1 MRGNEFL
8 DKMELA
14 DAAFVAEADQLP
26 ARKKR
31 CWMKWGAAAACFC
44 FVVIGAVSFWE
55 SNITHQSSPFLEKID
70 VSEFNFGD
78 MGFEALLY
86 YDASEL
92 ENGNPWNEN
101 MEITTLPV
109 YRNKA
114 YDSSGAGVP
123 KGLDE
128 EKMRSLLDSA
138 VSALGV
144 EVISTEVVTEEEKD
158 GNPIPTEIR
167 AKTNRGEINVFAD
180 GEISYFLP
188 NGGLALPDEYSF
200 TYGSTT
206 ADEAN
211 ETMGYLSDIY
221 SGLLDYETPTAVSWG
236 DYNIYGEYHR
246 RYIVY
251 DSNGNDIEDIINY
264 NLRSASFYPDD
275 NGKLHIV
282 RTHDYLKAAEKIGD
296 YPIVSVNEAKRRLL
310 AGNYYTSVPCAM
322 PGEKYIAKA
331 ELVYRSGCFAKMLMP
346 YYRFYVLLPNL
357 EVNEAAA
364 KGLKHYGAYYV
375 PAIADEYI
383 TDMPVYDGHFN

>member
-1 MRGNEFL
+1 MKENIFS
-8 DKMELA
+8 DKPA
-14 DAAFVAEADQLP
+14 NVAFAAKTAQQP
-26 ARKKR
+26 AGKKHD
-31 CWMKWGAAAACFC
+31 WINPGAVAACIC
-44 FVVIGAVSFWE
+44 FAALGLFFFWK
-55 SNITHQSSPFLEKID
+55 SDITHQSTPPLENID
-70 VSEFNFGD
+70 VSEFGFGE
-78 MGFEALLY
+78 GGWEGYLY

-92 ENGNPWNEN
+92 ENDNPWNEN
-101 MEITTLPV
+101 MEIITLPV

-128 EKMRSLLDSA
+128 KEMRSLLDSA
-138 VSALGV
+138 VSSLGV
-144 EVISTEVVTEEEKD
+144 EVISTEVFTEEEKD

-188 NGGLALPDEYSF
+188 DGGLALPDEYSF
-200 TYGSTT
+200 TRGSTT
-206 ADEAN
+206 ADEAHKAIS
-211 ETMGYLSDIY
+211 YLSDIY
-221 SGLLDYETPTAVSWG
+221 SDLLDYETPTAVSWG

-251 DSNGNDIEDIINY
+251 DSSGNNIEDIINY

-275 NGKLHIV
+275 NGKLDIV

-310 AGNYYTSVPCAM
+310 AGNYFTSVPRAM
-322 PGEKYIAKA
+322 PGERNIAKA
-331 ELVYRSGCFAKMLMP
+331 ELVYRSGYFAKMLMP

-357 EVNEAAA
+357 EVNGAAA
-364 KGLKHYGAYYV
+364 SNGLKHYGAYYV